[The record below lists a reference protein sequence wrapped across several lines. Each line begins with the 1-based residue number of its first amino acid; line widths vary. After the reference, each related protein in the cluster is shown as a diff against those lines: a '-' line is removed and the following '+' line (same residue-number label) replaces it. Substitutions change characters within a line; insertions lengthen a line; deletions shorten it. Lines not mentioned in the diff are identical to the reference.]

1 MAAKVLVVDDHAG
14 VRSMLT
20 AALRCEHL
28 SVEWEASSTAE
39 ALAIAAAV
47 RPDAIVLDQQMPD
60 GLGTAILPEL
70 RAMLP
75 DARIV
80 VFSSD
85 ISIQELALD
94 LGADGWVGKGDPID
108 VLITSLAG

>member
-1 MAAKVLVVDDHAG
+1 MTATVLIVDDHAG
-14 VRSMLT
+14 VRAMLWT
-20 AALRCEHL
+20 ALSCESL
-28 SVEWEASSTAE
+28 SVKWEAASATE
-39 ALAIAAAV
+39 ALAVAAAH

-60 GLGTAILPEL
+60 GLGTSILPEL

-85 ISIQELALD
+85 ISIRELALD

>member
-1 MAAKVLVVDDHAG
+1 MTSRVLVVDDHAG
-14 VRSMLT
+14 VRSMLV
-20 AALRCEHL
+20 AALKNEHL
-28 SVEWEASSTAE
+28 SVEWEASSVAE
-39 ALAIAAAV
+39 GLSVAAAV

-60 GLGTAILPEL
+60 GLGTSILPEL

-85 ISIQELALD
+85 ISIRQLALD